1 METKSRMFVLKAFK
15 TDLSLNV
22 HSDTPL
28 ICKIKSKYLLKKK
41 KEEEKIQINSISR
54 DFSIVFLEKYSV

>member
-1 METKSRMFVLKAFK
+1 MFVLKAFK

-22 HSDTPL
+22 HPDTPH

>member
-28 ICKIKSKYLLKKK
+28 ICKIKSKYLFKKK
-41 KEEEKIQINSISR
+41 KEEKIQINNISR